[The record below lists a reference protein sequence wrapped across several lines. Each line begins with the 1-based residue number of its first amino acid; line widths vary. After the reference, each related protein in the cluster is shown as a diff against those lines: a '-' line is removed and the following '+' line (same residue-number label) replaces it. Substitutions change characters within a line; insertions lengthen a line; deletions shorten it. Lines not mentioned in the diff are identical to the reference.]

1 MSTARIIKTV
11 IFGALLAG
19 AGSFLGLVLR
29 WAGGGYE
36 HLIPPSWD
44 ALYLGIW
51 LLGALVAV
59 AVTGGLVAVLLRPFW
74 VAVIAFAVSA
84 LAMFLTFEISPVGI
98 IVAVIYFLVG
108 LLYVRGVRGEIGN
121 RIRFSVWHIRGTQTI
136 LLVVLAAIACT
147 SLYFGYAAEI
157 EREGFSIPEQ
167 TVDWVVD
174 IADEHII
181 DSILP
186 EGASQEERQEVLDE
200 LRTTLEGEV
209 GSLIEPYEGYIPMGL
224 AAIVFMILMPLTF
237 FISWI
242 PMLILSPILIILTRF
257 GVVKKETE
265 IVEVTSLSIE

>member
-1 MSTARIIKTV
+1 MSTARIIKMV

-29 WAGGGYE
+29 WAGHGYE

-157 EREGFSIPEQ
+157 ESEGFSIPEQ

-200 LRTTLEGEV
+200 LRATLEGEV
-209 GSLIEPYEGYIPMGL
+209 GSLIEPYEGYTPMGL

-242 PMLILSPILIILTRF
+242 PMLILSPLLFILIRF

-265 IVEVTSLSIE
+265 IVEVTSLSIA